1 MVPGKPLNTKIKET
15 TMRILYDSKLPQF
28 KTPFGTLTP
37 GQTCTLHVHVP
48 ASVQAKH
55 LTCELLYENQDP
67 ARVIT
72 LEKQATDGAYEIFGG
87 DFTLD
92 TPALYFYFFRVHNA
106 QGSFRLFKQGDDTN
120 MEAGDLWQVSCVPA
134 TFHTPDWAKGAI
146 IYQVF
151 PDRFCKS
158 GSCDL
163 TGKLEPYT
171 VHNSWNEEVHWQPT
185 PEGVVL
191 NNDFYGGNFKGITEK
206 LPYIASLG
214 TTILYLNPIGKA
226 FSNHRYDTGDYKT
239 PDPMLGTIEDFK
251 TLCSEAHKLGLKVI
265 LDGVYSHTGSNSR
278 YFNREGAF
286 DGVGAFQSKD
296 SPYASWYTFY
306 EWPYNYHSWWD
317 FNTLP
322 TVKKMDPAFIEYII
336 TGADSVIAHWLGL
349 GCDGFRLDV
358 ADELPDEFLKL
369 LYDRVKEINP
379 DALVLGEVWED
390 ASNKRAYNRRRTY
403 FTNAELD
410 SVMNYP
416 FRTAILNFMRGW
428 DTGHGVKET
437 VMSIVENY
445 PPEVVAA
452 NMNLL
457 GTHDTPRI
465 LTALVDDFDGSR
477 EEKAKR
483 RLSRHNMEVA
493 RDRLMMA
500 SFLQYTLPGSPS
512 IYYGDEALME
522 GYKDPFN
529 RRPFPW
535 GQEDWEMVDHF
546 KRLGQLRR
554 EHDALRLGDIRFL
567 EAGDKHLAFS
577 RTLNGKTLKIYVNRS
592 GDPWSVPAGNV
603 LYGTNLQTVAS
614 DALTLAPRGFCL
626 VEA

>member
-1 MVPGKPLNTKIKET
+1 
-15 TMRILYDSKLPQF
+15 MRILYDSKQPQF

-37 GQTCTLHVHVP
+37 GQTCSLHIHVP
-48 ASVQAKH
+48 ASVQATSV
-55 LTCELLYENQDP
+55 TCELLFENNSP
-67 ARVIT
+67 ARTIV
-72 LEKQATDGAYEIFGG
+72 LEKQSAKDAYEIFGG
-87 DFTLD
+87 DFALD
-92 TPALYFYFFRVHNA
+92 VPALYFYFFRVHTP

-120 MEAGDLWQVSCVPA
+120 MEAGALWQLSCVPE
-134 TFHTPDWAKGAI
+134 TFHTPDWAKGAV

-163 TGKLEPYT
+163 TGKLEPYS
-171 VHNSWNEEVHWQPT
+171 VHQNWYEEVGWQPT

-191 NNDFYGGNFKGITEK
+191 NNDFYGGNFRGITEK

-226 FSNHRYDTGDYKT
+226 FSNHRYDTGDYKI
-239 PDPMLGTIEDFK
+239 PDPMLGTAEEFR
-251 TLCSEAHKLGLKVI
+251 TLCDEAHKLGMKVI

-278 YFNREGAF
+278 YFNREGTF
-286 DGVGAFQSKD
+286 DGTGAFQSKE
-296 SPYASWYTFY
+296 SPYFSWYTFY

-322 TVKKMDPAFIEYII
+322 TINKMDPAFIEYII
-336 TGADSVIAHWLGL
+336 SGEDSVIAHWLKL

-390 ASNKRAYNRRRTY
+390 ASSKKAYGRRRTY

-416 FRTAILNFMRGW
+416 FRTAILSFMRGW
-428 DTGHGVKET
+428 DSGRGLKET

-477 EEKAKR
+477 EEKARR
-483 RLSRHNMEVA
+483 RLSRNNMEVA

-500 SFLQYTLPGSPS
+500 SFLQFMLPGSPS
-512 IYYGDEALME
+512 IYYGDEAVME

-529 RRPFPW
+529 RRPYPW
-535 GQEDWEMVDHF
+535 GQEDREMVDHF
-546 KRLGQLRR
+546 KRLGKLRR
-554 EHDALRLGDIRFL
+554 EQEALRLGDIHFF
-567 EAGDKHLAFS
+567 EAEDKHLAFS
-577 RTLNGKTLKIYVNRS
+577 RTHNGKTLKIYVNRS
-592 GDPWSVPAGNV
+592 GDPWDIPAGTV
-603 LYGTNLQTVAS
+603 LYGTNLLTLAS

-626 VEA
+626 VEE

>member
-1 MVPGKPLNTKIKET
+1 
-15 TMRILYDSKLPQF
+15 MRILYNSREAAF
-28 KTPFGTLTP
+28 KTPFGTLVP
-37 GQTCTLHVHVP
+37 GQDCTLHVHVP
-48 ASVQAKH
+48 VSVQAEFV
-55 LTCELLYENQDP
+55 TCELLYEDQSA
-67 ARVIT
+67 ARRVKLT
-72 LEKQATDGAYEIFGG
+72 LEETKGAYHIFGG
-87 DFTLD
+87 SFQLD
-92 TPALYFYFFRVHNA
+92 TPALYFYYFRVHTSN
-106 QGSFRLFKQGDDTN
+106 SCFRLFRQGDDTN

-134 TFHTPDWAKGAI
+134 SFHTPDWAKGAL

-151 PDRFCKS
+151 PDRFYKS

-163 TGKLEPYT
+163 TSKLEPYT
-171 VHNSWNEEVHWQPT
+171 VHDDWYEEVGWQPT
-185 PEGVVL
+185 AEGVVL

-214 TTILYLNPIGKA
+214 VTILYLNPIGKA
-226 FSNHRYDTGDYKT
+226 FSNHRYDTGDYKV
-239 PDPMLGTIEDFK
+239 PDPMLGTLEEFQ
-251 TLCSEAHKLGLKVI
+251 TLCDEAHKLGLKVI
-265 LDGVYSHTGSNSR
+265 LDGVYSHTGSNSL

-286 DGVGAFQSKD
+286 ESVGAFQSKE
-296 SPYASWYTFY
+296 SPFYSWYTFY

-322 TVKKMDPAFIEYII
+322 TVNKMDPAFIRYII
-336 TGADSVIAHWLGL
+336 SDADSVLAHWMKLGA
-349 GCDGFRLDV
+349 DGFRLDV

-369 LYDRVKEINP
+369 LYDRVKELNP

-390 ASNKRAYNRRRTY
+390 ASNKKAYNRRRTY

-428 DTGHGVKET
+428 DRGRGLKET
-437 VMSIVENY
+437 VLSIVENY
-445 PPEVVAA
+445 PPEVVHS

-483 RLSRHNMEVA
+483 RLSRNNMDVA
-493 RDRLMMA
+493 RVRLLMA

-512 IYYGDEALME
+512 LYYGDEALME

-529 RRPFPW
+529 RRTYPW
-535 GQEDWEMVDHF
+535 GREDREMLNHF

-554 EHDALRLGDIRFL
+554 EHKALRLGDIRFL
-567 EAGDKHLAFS
+567 EAEDKHLAFS
-577 RTLNGKTLKIYVNRS
+577 RTYGDQTVRIYVNRS
-592 GDPWSVPAGNV
+592 GDPWDVPAGRV
-603 LYGTNLQTVAS
+603 VFGCNLQTMAE
-614 DALTLAPRGFCL
+614 DALTLGPKGFCL
-626 VEA
+626 VEEA